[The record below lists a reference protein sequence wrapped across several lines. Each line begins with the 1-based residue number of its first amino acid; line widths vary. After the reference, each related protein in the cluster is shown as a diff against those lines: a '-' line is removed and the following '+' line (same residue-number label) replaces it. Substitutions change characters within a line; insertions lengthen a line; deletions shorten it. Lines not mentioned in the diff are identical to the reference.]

1 MLAAVVEIDTNN
13 NYILIRSL
21 VVHPDF
27 FRQGI
32 AGKLIKFVFE
42 TFKSNLFVVETGLEN
57 GPATKLYEKFGFV
70 EVHQWDTNHGIRK
83 IKFEKRT
90 RISFNGLP
98 FLLLNEVFKI
108 NNSTGKPYC
117 LHLIPQPT
125 LGFWFSKTSLF
136 SSKLSITFR
145 ISCPDTGFPFP
156 GLAASN
162 CP

>member
-1 MLAAVVEIDTNN
+1 MIEKLKNSDLEIAKKMRLIFQASYKVEATLLNATNFPPLKRPLENYTESNTEFYGYSINKVLAAVVEIDINN

-90 RISFNGLP
+90 K
-98 FLLLNEVFKI
+98 NE
-108 NNSTGKPYC
+108 
-117 LHLIPQPT
+117 
-125 LGFWFSKTSLF
+125 
-136 SSKLSITFR
+136 SSI
-145 ISCPDTGFPFP
+145 
-156 GLAASN
+156 
-162 CP
+162 

>member
-1 MLAAVVEIDTNN
+1 MIEKLKNSDLEIAKKMRLIFQASYKVEATLLNATNFPPLKRPLENYTESNTEFYGYSINKVLAAVVEIDIN

-83 IKFEKRT
+83 IKFEKR
-90 RISFNGLP
+90 IK
-98 FLLLNEVFKI
+98 NE
-108 NNSTGKPYC
+108 
-117 LHLIPQPT
+117 
-125 LGFWFSKTSLF
+125 
-136 SSKLSITFR
+136 SSI
-145 ISCPDTGFPFP
+145 
-156 GLAASN
+156 
-162 CP
+162 

>member
-1 MLAAVVEIDTNN
+1 MIEKLKNSDLEIAKKMRLIFQASYKVEAILLNATNFPPLKRTLENYTESNTEFYGYSINKVLAAVVEIDINN

-57 GPATKLYEKFGFV
+57 GPATELYEKFGFV

-83 IKFEKRT
+83 IKFEKR
-90 RISFNGLP
+90 IK
-98 FLLLNEVFKI
+98 NE
-108 NNSTGKPYC
+108 
-117 LHLIPQPT
+117 
-125 LGFWFSKTSLF
+125 
-136 SSKLSITFR
+136 SSI
-145 ISCPDTGFPFP
+145 
-156 GLAASN
+156 
-162 CP
+162 

>member
-1 MLAAVVEIDTNN
+1 MIEKLKNSDLEIAKKMRLIFQASYKVEAKLLNVTNFPPLKRPLENYTESNTEFYGYSINEILAAVVEIDTNNNN

-70 EVHQWDTNHGIRK
+70 EVHQWDTSHGIRK
-83 IKFEKRT
+83 IKFEKHT
-90 RISFNGLP
+90 K
-98 FLLLNEVFKI
+98 NE
-108 NNSTGKPYC
+108 ST
-117 LHLIPQPT
+117 T
-125 LGFWFSKTSLF
+125 
-136 SSKLSITFR
+136 
-145 ISCPDTGFPFP
+145 
-156 GLAASN
+156 
-162 CP
+162 

>member
-1 MLAAVVEIDTNN
+1 MLQLLKLTPTTT
-13 NYILIRSL
+13 YILIRSL

-32 AGKLIKFVFE
+32 AGKLLKFVFE

-90 RISFNGLP
+90 TTKKYVL
-98 FLLLNEVFKI
+98 
-108 NNSTGKPYC
+108 TDC
-117 LHLIPQPT
+117 L
-125 LGFWFSKTSLF
+125 FYY
-136 SSKLSITFR
+136 
-145 ISCPDTGFPFP
+145 
-156 GLAASN
+156 
-162 CP
+162 

>member
-1 MLAAVVEIDTNN
+1 MIEKLKNSDLEIAKKMRLIFQASYKVEATLLNVTNFPPLKRPLENYTESNTEFYGYSINEILAAVVEIDTNN

-83 IKFEKRT
+83 IKFEKHT
-90 RISFNGLP
+90 K
-98 FLLLNEVFKI
+98 NE
-108 NNSTGKPYC
+108 
-117 LHLIPQPT
+117 
-125 LGFWFSKTSLF
+125 
-136 SSKLSITFR
+136 SSI
-145 ISCPDTGFPFP
+145 
-156 GLAASN
+156 
-162 CP
+162 

>member
-1 MLAAVVEIDTNN
+1 MIEKLKNSDLEIAKKMRLIFQASYKVEATLLNATNFPPLKRPLENYTESNTEFYGYSINKVLAAVVEIDINN

-32 AGKLIKFVFE
+32 AGKLLIFVFE

-83 IKFEKRT
+83 IKFEKR
-90 RISFNGLP
+90 IK
-98 FLLLNEVFKI
+98 NE
-108 NNSTGKPYC
+108 
-117 LHLIPQPT
+117 
-125 LGFWFSKTSLF
+125 
-136 SSKLSITFR
+136 SSI
-145 ISCPDTGFPFP
+145 
-156 GLAASN
+156 
-162 CP
+162 

>member
-1 MLAAVVEIDTNN
+1 MIEKLKNSDLEIAKKMRLIFQASYKVEATLLNATNFPPLKRPLENYTESNTEFYGYSINEILAAVVEIDTNN

-83 IKFEKRT
+83 IKFEKHT
-90 RISFNGLP
+90 KN
-98 FLLLNEVFKI
+98 
-108 NNSTGKPYC
+108 
-117 LHLIPQPT
+117 
-125 LGFWFSKTSLF
+125 KTS
-136 SSKLSITFR
+136 I
-145 ISCPDTGFPFP
+145 
-156 GLAASN
+156 
-162 CP
+162 

>member
-1 MLAAVVEIDTNN
+1 MTPTTT
-13 NYILIRSL
+13 YILIRSL

-83 IKFEKRT
+83 IKFEKHT
-90 RISFNGLP
+90 K
-98 FLLLNEVFKI
+98 NE
-108 NNSTGKPYC
+108 ST
-117 LHLIPQPT
+117 T
-125 LGFWFSKTSLF
+125 
-136 SSKLSITFR
+136 
-145 ISCPDTGFPFP
+145 
-156 GLAASN
+156 
-162 CP
+162 

>member
-1 MLAAVVEIDTNN
+1 MIEKLKNSDLEIAKKMRLIFQASYKVEATLLNATNFPPLKRPLENYTESNTEFYGYSINEVLAAVVEIDTNN

-83 IKFEKRT
+83 IKFEKHT
-90 RISFNGLP
+90 K
-98 FLLLNEVFKI
+98 NE
-108 NNSTGKPYC
+108 ST
-117 LHLIPQPT
+117 T
-125 LGFWFSKTSLF
+125 
-136 SSKLSITFR
+136 
-145 ISCPDTGFPFP
+145 
-156 GLAASN
+156 
-162 CP
+162 

>member
-1 MLAAVVEIDTNN
+1 MIEKLKNSDLKIAKKMHLVFQASYKVEATLLNATNFPPLKRPLENYTESNTEFYGYSIKEVLAAVVEIDTNN

-32 AGKLIKFVFE
+32 AGKLLTFVFE

-90 RISFNGLP
+90 KS
-98 FLLLNEVFKI
+98 E
-108 NNSTGKPYC
+108 ST
-117 LHLIPQPT
+117 T
-125 LGFWFSKTSLF
+125 
-136 SSKLSITFR
+136 
-145 ISCPDTGFPFP
+145 
-156 GLAASN
+156 
-162 CP
+162 

>member
-1 MLAAVVEIDTNN
+1 MIEKLKNSDLEIAKKMRLIFQASYKVEATLLNATNFPPLRRPLENYTESNTEFYGYSINEVLAAVVEIDTNN

-83 IKFEKRT
+83 IKFEKHT
-90 RISFNGLP
+90 K
-98 FLLLNEVFKI
+98 NE
-108 NNSTGKPYC
+108 
-117 LHLIPQPT
+117 
-125 LGFWFSKTSLF
+125 
-136 SSKLSITFR
+136 SSI
-145 ISCPDTGFPFP
+145 
-156 GLAASN
+156 
-162 CP
+162 

>member
-1 MLAAVVEIDTNN
+1 MIEKLKNSDLEIAKKMRLIFQASYKIEATLLNAKNFPPLKRPLENYTESNTEFYGYSINEILAAVVEIDTNN

-83 IKFEKRT
+83 IKFEKHT
-90 RISFNGLP
+90 K
-98 FLLLNEVFKI
+98 NE
-108 NNSTGKPYC
+108 
-117 LHLIPQPT
+117 
-125 LGFWFSKTSLF
+125 
-136 SSKLSITFR
+136 SSI
-145 ISCPDTGFPFP
+145 
-156 GLAASN
+156 
-162 CP
+162 

>member
-1 MLAAVVEIDTNN
+1 MIEKLKNSDLEIAKKMRLIFQASYKVEATLLNATNFPPLKRPLENYTESNTEFYGYSINEILAAVVEIDTNN

-32 AGKLIKFVFE
+32 AGNLIKFVFE

-83 IKFEKRT
+83 IKFEKHT
-90 RISFNGLP
+90 K
-98 FLLLNEVFKI
+98 NE
-108 NNSTGKPYC
+108 
-117 LHLIPQPT
+117 
-125 LGFWFSKTSLF
+125 
-136 SSKLSITFR
+136 SSI
-145 ISCPDTGFPFP
+145 
-156 GLAASN
+156 
-162 CP
+162 

>member
-1 MLAAVVEIDTNN
+1 MIEKLKNSDLEIAKKMRLIFQASYKVEATLLNATNFPPLKRPLENYTESNTEFYGYSINEILAAVVEIDTNN

-83 IKFEKRT
+83 IKFEKDT
-90 RISFNGLP
+90 K
-98 FLLLNEVFKI
+98 NE
-108 NNSTGKPYC
+108 
-117 LHLIPQPT
+117 
-125 LGFWFSKTSLF
+125 
-136 SSKLSITFR
+136 SSI
-145 ISCPDTGFPFP
+145 
-156 GLAASN
+156 
-162 CP
+162 

>member
-1 MLAAVVEIDTNN
+1 MIEKLKNSDLEIAKKMRLIFQASYKVEATLLNATNFPPLRRPLENYTESNTEFYGYSINEILAAVVEIDTNN

-83 IKFEKRT
+83 IKFEKHT
-90 RISFNGLP
+90 K
-98 FLLLNEVFKI
+98 NE
-108 NNSTGKPYC
+108 
-117 LHLIPQPT
+117 
-125 LGFWFSKTSLF
+125 
-136 SSKLSITFR
+136 SSI
-145 ISCPDTGFPFP
+145 
-156 GLAASN
+156 
-162 CP
+162 

>member
-1 MLAAVVEIDTNN
+1 MIEKLKNSDLEIAKKMRLIFQASYKVEATLLNVTNFPPLKRPLENYTESNTEFYGYSINEILAAVVEIDTNN

-83 IKFEKRT
+83 IKFEKHT
-90 RISFNGLP
+90 KN
-98 FLLLNEVFKI
+98 
-108 NNSTGKPYC
+108 
-117 LHLIPQPT
+117 
-125 LGFWFSKTSLF
+125 KTS
-136 SSKLSITFR
+136 I
-145 ISCPDTGFPFP
+145 
-156 GLAASN
+156 
-162 CP
+162 

>member
-1 MLAAVVEIDTNN
+1 MIEKLKNSDLEIAKKMRLIFQASYKVEATLLNATNFPPLKRPLENYTESNTEFYGYSINEILAAVVEIDTNNNN

-83 IKFEKRT
+83 IKFEKHT
-90 RISFNGLP
+90 K
-98 FLLLNEVFKI
+98 NE
-108 NNSTGKPYC
+108 
-117 LHLIPQPT
+117 
-125 LGFWFSKTSLF
+125 
-136 SSKLSITFR
+136 SSI
-145 ISCPDTGFPFP
+145 
-156 GLAASN
+156 
-162 CP
+162 

>member
-1 MLAAVVEIDTNN
+1 MIEKLKNSDLEIAKKMRLIFQASYKVEATLLNVTNFPPLKRPLENYTESNTEFYGYSINEILAAVVEIDTNN
-13 NYILIRSL
+13 NFILIRSL

-83 IKFEKRT
+83 IKFEKHT
-90 RISFNGLP
+90 K
-98 FLLLNEVFKI
+98 NE
-108 NNSTGKPYC
+108 
-117 LHLIPQPT
+117 
-125 LGFWFSKTSLF
+125 
-136 SSKLSITFR
+136 SSI
-145 ISCPDTGFPFP
+145 
-156 GLAASN
+156 
-162 CP
+162 